1 MKLFYR
7 QIGSGGPNVFLLH
20 GLYGN
25 SFNWA
30 SIAQSLSNF
39 YQVFSFDLRNH
50 GHSPSSSFMD
60 YFLMAEDICQTTEPL
75 GLFPV
80 HLVGHSLGGKLAM
93 VFALSF
99 PQWVKSLVVVDIAP
113 VDYGKEALQE
123 HLKILETMRNLPLS
137 ELKTRKEAEML
148 LLKTINNKTIVQF
161 LLTNLE
167 YQSERYGWRINLE
180 GIRASIEKLNA
191 FPDLHAYFPG
201 RTLFI
206 AGERSN
212 YLEASS
218 FHQLS
223 FYFPKATVVKIRDA
237 GHWVHFEKPK
247 EFLEALIPFLKENS
261 I

>member
-7 QIGSGGPNVFLLH
+7 QVGSGGPNVFLLH

-60 YFLMAEDICQTTEPL
+60 YFLMAEDIRQTAEPME
-75 GLFPV
+75 LFPA
-80 HLVGHSLGGKLAM
+80 HLIGHSLGGKLAM

-99 PQWVKSLVVVDIAP
+99 PQWVSSLVVVDIAP
-113 VDYGKEALQE
+113 VDYGKEAVQE
-123 HLKILETMRNLPLS
+123 HFKILEAMRSLPLS
-137 ELKTRKEAEML
+137 DLKTRKEAEVL
-148 LLKTINNKTIVQF
+148 LLKTINNKTLVQF
-161 LLTNLE
+161 LLTNLV
-167 YQSERYGWRINLE
+167 YQSERYVWRINLE
-180 GIRASIEKLNA
+180 GIRASIEKLTA
-191 FPDLHAYFPG
+191 FPFLHVCFPG

-218 FHQLS
+218 IQPLF
-223 FYFPKATVVKIRDA
+223 FFFPKATFVKIRDA

-247 EFLEALIPFLKENS
+247 EFLEVLIPFLRENRE
-261 I
+261 